1 MADLPL
7 YTTCVSPLP
16 SPTAQAA
23 KTSRQTPCHGMYDSA
38 AGDKSPTTILPD
50 AVFLCPITWDLDADI
65 TQARR
70 QDPTPPS
77 CPRNREYV
85 PLALRDRVIA
95 EAHTSVAAGHPG
107 ARRTT
112 HLIQQRYWWSGLASD
127 VEAVVRSCSLCA
139 TTKTPRHLPAGKLQP
154 LPVPQRPWSHLA
166 VDFVTDLPA
175 SGGHTVILVVV
186 DRFSKHCKFIPFTR
200 LPTALQVAEAMFH
213 HVFRNYGLP
222 EDIVSDRGPQ
232 FISRVWKSFF
242 HRMGCTVSLTSGYH
256 PESNGQAERTIQ
268 ELGRFLRTHC
278 HNHQHDWAEFL
289 PWAEY
294 AQNSLRSASTGMTPF
309 QCVLGRQPPLCPW
322 HPDQTGIQAVDDWFR
337 RAERTWQQTHTQL
350 RRAVQRQKIQADR
363 HRTPAPIYR
372 PGDRVWLSTRDLRLR
387 LPCRKLSPRFVGPF
401 KILRRVNPVA
411 VTLQL
416 PAHYRISPTF
426 HVSLLRP
433 VIRGPLAD
441 AVPPEEPP
449 PALEIDGS
457 TAYTVRTLLDSRFR
471 RGRIQYLVDWEGY
484 GPEERCWVPRDD
496 ILDPGLIRD
505 FHREHPDRPAPRP
518 RGRPPGGRR
527 HASGDAPQGGGT
539 VTPTTPPLPRSA
551 SPAY

>member
-1 MADLPL
+1 M
-7 YTTCVSPLP
+7 C
-16 SPTAQAA
+16 
-23 KTSRQTPCHGMYDSA
+23 
-38 AGDKSPTTILPD
+38 
-50 AVFLCPITWDLDADI
+50 
-65 TQARR
+65 
-70 QDPTPPS
+70 
-77 CPRNREYV
+77 
-85 PLALRDRVIA
+85 
-95 EAHTSVAAGHPG
+95 
-107 ARRTT
+107 
-112 HLIQQRYWWSGLASD
+112 
-127 VEAVVRSCSLCA
+127 
-139 TTKTPRHLPAGKLQP
+139 
-154 LPVPQRPWSHLA
+154 
-166 VDFVTDLPA
+166 
-175 SGGHTVILVVV
+175 
-186 DRFSKHCKFIPFTR
+186 
-200 LPTALQVAEAMFH
+200 
-213 HVFRNYGLP
+213 
-222 EDIVSDRGPQ
+222 
-232 FISRVWKSFF
+232 FF

-426 HVSLLRP
+426 HVSLLLP

-527 HASGDAPQGGGT
+527 HASGDTPQGGGYCHAHNS
-539 VTPTTPPLPRSA
+539 PSA
-551 SPAY
+551 SLGVASLLIAGSGLHLPAAPAIIAEHSHLRLIPLCVTCVLFVPPYIALLYLSLPCWLLNVFAI